1 MIIFSSKDSEQQ
13 LKKLVIELWKTGGTR
28 TEISPS
34 DLTALPPFLRFNIVQ
49 LEVAELGYV
58 QATQPIA
65 DKCLLFENLLQQ
77 SLKPALDGSVLAF
90 GGDIDE
96 NDTSCFHN
104 HLELLNYLRDRILP
118 ICNKSCEYKFEISF
132 DSDKSAA
139 EHVIAS
145 ILETPQLNHC
155 SSAQFRIY
163 YGSNEPQLRL
173 PIKEISIWLH
183 RKCDREGKKSLH
195 IYSHGMKIE
204 NIEAII
210 NHLKKVLFLLNIL
223 NACIIR
229 KKHLK
234 LLNYNIFF
242 LS

>member
-1 MIIFSSKDSEQQ
+1 MPWLFIFLSKLSGQQ
-13 LKKLVIELWKTGGTR
+13 LKAVIELCKTGGTR
-28 TEISPS
+28 TKVLQS
-34 DLTALPPFLRFNIVQ
+34 DLTALPPFLRFDLVK
-49 LEVAELGYV
+49 LDVAESGDEDDTD
-58 QATQPIA
+58 TQSIA

-118 ICNKSCEYKFEISF
+118 ICNKSREYKFEISF

-195 IYSHGMKIE
+195 ICSGGMKKIK

-210 NHLKKVLFLLNIL
+210 NHLKEVLFLLN
-223 NACIIR
+223 
-229 KKHLK
+229 
-234 LLNYNIFF
+234 
-242 LS
+242 

>member
-1 MIIFSSKDSEQQ
+1 MQHLKT
-13 LKKLVIELWKTGGTR
+13 KKLVIELWKTGGTG

-49 LEVAELGYV
+49 LEVAELCYV
-58 QATQPIA
+58 KVGQPIA
-65 DKCLLFENLLQQ
+65 EKCLLFENLLQQ

-96 NDTSCFHN
+96 NKSSCFHN
-104 HLELLNYLRDRILP
+104 HLELLNYLRDRLLP
-118 ICNKSCEYKFEISF
+118 ICNKSREYKFDISF

-139 EHVIAS
+139 KRVIAS

-155 SSAQFRIY
+155 SSAQFWIY
-163 YGSNEPQLRL
+163 YGSDEPQLQLRL
-173 PIKEISIWLH
+173 PIKEISIWFH
-183 RKCDREGKKSLH
+183 RKCDRDREGKKSLH

-210 NHLKKVLFLLNIL
+210 NHLKEVLFLLNIL

>member
-1 MIIFSSKDSEQQ
+1 MKN
-13 LKKLVIELWKTGGTR
+13 KTLVIELWKTKVTR

-34 DLTALPPFLRFNIVQ
+34 DLATLPPFLRFNIVQ
-49 LEVAELGYV
+49 LELAELGYV
-58 QATQPIA
+58 RATQPIA

-104 HLELLNYLRDRILP
+104 HLELLNYLRDRLLP
-118 ICNKSCEYKFEISF
+118 ICNKSREYKFDILF

-155 SSAQFRIY
+155 SNAQFWIY
-163 YGSNEPQLRL
+163 YGSQSDEPQLRL

-195 IYSHGMKIE
+195 ICAGGMKKIK

-210 NHLKKVLFLLNIL
+210 NHLKEVLFLLNIL

-234 LLNYNIFF
+234 SLNYNIFF